1 MSSTSELLDREE
13 ERTLRELQQSFSAA
27 SRDVPVVQLRALAR
41 RNPELTLA
49 ASVALG
55 FLFAPLLA
63 GAARSALP
71 LLLRAWRSEG
81 GKAMVGMMRRS
92 ML

>member
-13 ERTLRELQQSFSAA
+13 ERTLRELQSSLSAA
-27 SRDVPVVQLRALAR
+27 TCGMTMTQLRAVAR

-55 FLFAPLLA
+55 FLLAPLVA
-63 GAARSALP
+63 GAARTAFP
-71 LLLRAWRSEG
+71 LFLRAWRSEG
-81 GKAMVGMMRRS
+81 GKAMVGMMRRA